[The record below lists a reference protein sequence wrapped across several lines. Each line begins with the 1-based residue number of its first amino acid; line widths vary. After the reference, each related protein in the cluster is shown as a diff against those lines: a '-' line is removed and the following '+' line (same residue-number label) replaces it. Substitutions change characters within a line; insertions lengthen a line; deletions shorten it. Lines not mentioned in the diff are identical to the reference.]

1 MQRPCHN
8 LCAFFHILGNWSGPY
23 YLQRWFYYFPED
35 KTHEHW
41 TSLTN
46 HLWMTRTV
54 WKHFRCLITVASIFL
69 DILESCPFS
78 LSNGSVYDTACS
90 IGAKI
95 KCKTTVSMALIFS
108 ESRNQHSRLFLKLL
122 QNWTY
127 LCLISEE
134 RSGMLDDN
142 TTVPVLE
149 SLWLNHIFYVSLPL
163 VQHLSHLHLWHK
175 GAQCSNSFWNSK
187 AKNSFY
193 IHFCLKHAIWV
204 VIES

>member
-1 MQRPCHN
+1 MCI
-8 LCAFFHILGNWSGPY
+8 FHILGNWNGPY
-23 YLQRWFYYFPED
+23 YLQRWLYYFPED
-35 KTHEHW
+35 KAHEHW

-78 LSNGSVYDTACS
+78 LSNGSVYDAACS

-95 KCKTTVSMALIFS
+95 KCKTTVSMVLIFS

-142 TTVPVLE
+142 TIVPVLE
-149 SLWLNHIFYVSLPL
+149 RLWLNHIFYVSLPL
-163 VQHLSHLHLWHK
+163 IQHLSHLHLWHK
-175 GAQCSNSFWNSK
+175 GAQC
-187 AKNSFY
+187 
-193 IHFCLKHAIWV
+193 
-204 VIES
+204 